1 MLQFAIP
8 KKSSLSAPLRRFLA
22 IAGYGLPEGDI
33 EYTEANGV
41 CFTEAGRRSI
51 PTLIAR
57 GVFHVGITGYDLYL
71 NAGESLRSVAELCF
85 SRSSMQPT
93 RWVLAC
99 RQGTVF
105 DRGPLRVATELPRLA
120 QRLLDEAQVPF
131 PYTIEEIDGTEE
143 LCVQA
148 GLADAVLTVTETG
161 ASLRRYGLRLVPG
174 CEELLVST
182 PRIFAR
188 ERLDPDQEEVLQHLA
203 IALKSVVEA
212 QGKVMVSFDIDEL
225 HLAHLT
231 LDCAVAPTV
240 SPLGK
245 RRWVAVQICIPRTS
259 YGCMLQRIMRAGG
272 RSIVMQNIHGYMD

>member
-33 EYTEANGV
+33 EHTEANGV

-57 GVFHVGITGYDLYL
+57 GVFHAGITGYDLYL

-85 SRSSMQPT
+85 SRSSMRPT

-99 RQGTVF
+99 REGMVF
-105 DRGPLRVATELPRLA
+105 DRGTVRVATELPRLA

-131 PYTIEEIDGTEE
+131 RYTIEEIDGTEE
-143 LCVQA
+143 FWVQA
-148 GLADAVLTVTETG
+148 SLADAVLTVTETG
-161 ASLRRYGLRLVPG
+161 ASLRRHGLRLVPG

-188 ERLDPDQEEVLQHLA
+188 EGLDAVTEASLHDCAATLT
-203 IALKSVVEA
+203 SVVAA
-212 QGKVMVSFDIDEL
+212 QEHVMVSFDIDEL
-225 HLAHLT
+225 HLERLA

-240 SPLGK
+240 SPLSQKG
-245 RRWVAVQICIPRTS
+245 WVAVQICMRRTA
-259 YGCMLQRIMRAGG
+259 YGRMLRCIMDAGG
-272 RSIVMQNIHGYMD
+272 RSVVMQDIHGYMD